1 MYLWI
6 KNNWKDVKEVIKP
19 YKGKLV
25 ILILVEFV
33 CMALSIIVPLLN
45 MKVIN
50 VFVYEKV
57 SAKHA
62 ISVLVY
68 LLFFVCSAFLGY
80 ISSIWK
86 RRLDLQMIEGIQRK
100 VIEYSLSKGRE
111 EYEVNELGELDA
123 TLKMDVPMF
132 QEFIMKYILDYPL
145 LLFRLIGI
153 GIIICFQSYEVAIVL
168 GVVQFIVA
176 IVRRKSYK
184 GLDTQS
190 IAVRTKYAKLNEVT
204 SDIVSKSA
212 YIESL
217 GAAKYI
223 FQRFQS
229 AYGKYIGSVVR
240 HIKFGTGISLIVEFA
255 RNICLIA
262 VLGIGS
268 YKIYNGN
275 LSVGAFLS
283 LIQYMGYLFG
293 AFTMLSNYIV
303 EMHSESRNIDNVL
316 MKMRGRNEIKKRNN
330 NETISANLQKVSL
343 KEVSFAYSQGGNI
356 LEGVS
361 AEFERGGVNCIL
373 GPSGAGKS
381 TLLKLMLGLY
391 NLESGEIYGIT
402 VNGIR
407 VALKDY
413 ISFVPQEN
421 VFFTDTIYNNI
432 VLGRDVEEDYVYEV
446 CKECSIYEDIL
457 DLENGFD
464 TVISNGILN
473 FSGGQIKRLSI
484 ARAII
489 QNKGVLLVDE
499 PTVGLDKEN
508 VNKVMECI
516 VKYAKEKVVVV
527 ITHDKMVEKE
537 ADRIFM
543 LADKMLIERASCR
556 GEDVIHTFSK

>member
-1 MYLWI
+1 M
-6 KNNWKDVKEVIKP
+6 
-19 YKGKLV
+19 
-25 ILILVEFV
+25 
-33 CMALSIIVPLLN
+33 
-45 MKVIN
+45 
-50 VFVYEKV
+50 
-57 SAKHA
+57 
-62 ISVLVY
+62 
-68 LLFFVCSAFLGY
+68 
-80 ISSIWK
+80 
-86 RRLDLQMIEGIQRK
+86 
-100 VIEYSLSKGRE
+100 IEYSLSKGRE
-111 EYEVNELGELDA
+111 ECEINELGELDA
-123 TLKMDVPMF
+123 TIKMDVPMF
-132 QEFIMKYILDYPL
+132 QEFIMKYILEYPL

-153 GIIICFQSYEVAIVL
+153 GIIICVQCYEVAIVL
-168 GVVQFIVA
+168 GIVQLFVA
-176 IVRRKSYK
+176 IVRKKSYK
-184 GLDTQS
+184 GLDVQS
-190 IAVRTKYAKLNEVT
+190 VAVRTKYAKLNEVT
-204 SDIVSKSA
+204 SDIVSKAA

-229 AYGKYIGSVVR
+229 AYGKYIGSVIR
-240 HIKFGTGISLIVEFA
+240 HVKFGTGISLIVEFA
-255 RNICLIA
+255 RNISLIA

-268 YKIYNGN
+268 YKIYNGS
-275 LSVGAFLS
+275 LSVGEFLS

-316 MKMRGRNEIKKRNN
+316 MKMRDRNEIKKSND
-330 NETISANLQKVSL
+330 ETISAKLQKVSL
-343 KEVSFAYSQGGNI
+343 QKVSFSYSQGNNI

-391 NLESGEIYGIT
+391 NLESGEINGVT
-402 VNGIR
+402 VNGKR
-407 VALKDY
+407 VTLKDY

-432 VLGRDVEEDYVYEV
+432 VLGREVEEDYVYEV

-457 DLENGFD
+457 ELENGFD

-484 ARAII
+484 VRAII
-489 QNKGVLLVDE
+489 QNKGILLVDE
-499 PTVGLDKEN
+499 PTVGLDIEN

-537 ADRIFM
+537 ADRIFT
-543 LADKMLIERASCR
+543 LTDKKLIERASSM
-556 GEDVIHTFSK
+556 E